1 MLIRPGF
8 IVLLTALLSGC
19 ATFSEDGGFSK
30 VQQSVQEKLGQQA
43 VWPRTGEQKNQV
55 QAEVERLLAQ
65 DLTAESAVQIALLNN
80 ARLQAS
86 YYELGISEADFV
98 QAGRLPNPGFSF
110 GRLQRGSEVEYE
122 RSAHFNLA
130 RLFLMPLVRE
140 VESRRFAQTQQTV
153 IQETLSLA
161 AATRKAFYEAVAAQE
176 SVRYM
181 QQVRDAAEA
190 GAELARRMA
199 AVGNWNRL
207 QQAREQEFYADS
219 ALSLARAEQL
229 QNASRERLLRLLG
242 VWGQQT
248 TRVSLPLRLPDLPA
262 QVRAADSLEQA
273 AMQQRL
279 DVQAAVLGSEQ
290 MAKNLG
296 MTRTN
301 RFINVLEIGVV
312 NNSSNEA
319 PVQRGYE
326 ISLELP
332 LFDWG
337 GARVAKSEA
346 LYQQALLRTRD
357 TAIAARSE
365 VREAYVRYRSSYD
378 IARHYHEQ
386 VLPLKQRI
394 SEENVL
400 RYNAMLIG
408 VFDLLADARLQI
420 NSVNAYINALKD
432 FWLASAD
439 LDMSMV
445 GKSTPSSLTAPAMPV
460 VGAPAGH

>member
-8 IVLLTALLSGC
+8 IVCLTALLSGC

-337 GARVAKSEA
+337 AARVAKSEA